1 MTPFEWAGLFAHCD
15 YVLTERF
22 HDTVFAMRYKIPVL
36 TVDWRL
42 RIMNDKMESKR
53 LSILKDFDCTE
64 NHSVIRT
71 ESELPLIVEKLS
83 TFKDG
88 YKEKVT
94 VKVNEMI
101 ERANY
106 LADRLV
112 PLLE

>member
-1 MTPFEWAGLFAHCD
+1 M
-15 YVLTERF
+15 
-22 HDTVFAMRYKIPVL
+22 
-36 TVDWRL
+36 
-42 RIMNDKMESKR
+42 
-53 LSILKDFDCTE
+53 
-64 NHSVIRT
+64 IRT
-71 ESELPLIVEKLS
+71 ESELPLIVEKLL

-112 PLLE
+112 SLLE